1 MEEVRGLTKRENV
14 KKEDT
19 WATEDLYESDKAWEE
34 DYARLPQFI
43 EKLASFEGKLKESGE
58 AILQYYQACEELDV
72 YLDRLGGY
80 AFRKADEDT
89 ANSFYQDYA
98 AKVNDAYVKI
108 DGATAYVTPELLSIP
123 DDVMDSF
130 YQKTEGLRVYET
142 AINDERRRKK
152 HFLTAEMEALL
163 AGAGDVVRQPDHIFG
178 MLNDADLTYPD
189 AIDGEGKP
197 YVVTHGS
204 FIPSQTQSDRV
215 LRKSAF
221 ESVYHTYKQFSNTFA
236 SILGAQVKSLSFLAN
251 ARNYDN
257 TLEAALDETNVP
269 VSVYYNLIDAIHA
282 NMDKMHKYVKLRKK
296 LLKVEEL
303 HFYDV
308 YTPITEAS
316 SKKISYD
323 EAVNNVLEAVKPLG
337 EEYNKVL
344 KSGFENRWVD
354 KYENKGKRSG
364 AYSSG
369 ALVHPF
375 VLMNYADNLD
385 SEFTLAHEM
394 GHAMHSYLSNKHQ
407 PRTYAHYK
415 IFVAEIASTCNEA
428 LLMQHLLKKT
438 TDKKERAILINHF
451 LEQFKGTVYRQTMF
465 AEFELKINQL
475 AQEGK
480 TLTADVLCDVYEA
493 LNKQYFGE
501 GMVIDDEIRYEWCRI
516 PHFYYNYYVFQ
527 YATGFSAAIALSQK
541 ILKEGQPAVEKY
553 LNFLSGGCSKDPISL
568 LKDAG
573 VDMTTAE
580 PINQAL
586 QLFGELIEEMDE
598 LTQE

>member
-1 MEEVRGLTKRENV
+1 MEEVRGLTKREDV

-34 DYARLPQFI
+34 DYARCGEFI
-43 EKLASFEGKLKESGE
+43 DKLASFEGKLKESGE
-58 AILQYYQACEELDV
+58 AILAYYKADEELDV

-89 ANSFYQDYA
+89 ANSFYQDYS
-98 AKVNDAYVKI
+98 AKVMAAYVKI
-108 DGATAYVTPELLSIP
+108 DAATAYVTPEILSIS
-123 DDVMDSF
+123 DEDMERF
-130 YQKTEGLRVYET
+130 YKETEGLEVYKT
-142 AINDERRRKK
+142 AIENKRRRKA
-152 HFLTAEMEALL
+152 HFLSSEMEALL
-163 AGAGDVVRQPDHIFG
+163 ADAGDVTGQPDKIFG
-178 MLNDADLTYPD
+178 MLNDADITYPD
-189 AIDGEGKP
+189 AVDGEGKP
-197 YVVTHGS
+197 YAVTHGS
-204 FIPSQTQSDRV
+204 FIPSQTQKDRV

-236 SILGAQVKSLSFLAN
+236 SILGAQVKTLQFN
-251 ARNYDN
+251 AKARKYDN
-257 TLEAALDETNVP
+257 TLEAALDVTNVP
-269 VSVYYNLIDAIHA
+269 VSVYFNLIEAVHD
-282 NMDKMHKYVKLRKK
+282 NMDKMYNYVALRKK
-296 LLKVEEL
+296 LLKVDEL

-316 SKKISYD
+316 SQKIPYE
-323 EAVNNVLEAVKPLG
+323 EAVQNVLEAVKPLG
-337 EEYNKVL
+337 EEYGKVL

-375 VLMNYADNLD
+375 VLMNYSDNLD

-428 LLMQHLLKKT
+428 LLMQYLLKKT

-451 LEQFKGTVYRQTMF
+451 LEQFKGTLYRQTMF
-465 AEFELKINQL
+465 AEFELKINRL
-475 AQEGK
+475 AEAGT
-480 TLTADVLCDVYEA
+480 TLTADVLSKEYEE
-493 LNKQYFGE
+493 LNKLYFGD
-501 GMVIDDEIRYEWCRI
+501 GIVIDDEIRYEWCRI

-541 ILKEGQPAVEKY
+541 ILNEGAPAVEKY
-553 LNFLSGGCSKDPISL
+553 LKFLSGGCSKDPISL

-586 QLFGELIEEMDE
+586 KLFGELIDEMDE